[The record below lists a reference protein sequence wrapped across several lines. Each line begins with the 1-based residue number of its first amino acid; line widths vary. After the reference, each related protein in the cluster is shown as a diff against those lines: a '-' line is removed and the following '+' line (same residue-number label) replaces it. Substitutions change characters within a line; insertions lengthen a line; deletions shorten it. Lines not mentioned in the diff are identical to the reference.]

1 MPIVSP
7 KLGWMID
14 DVEIDPFNSDRMMYG
29 TGATLYGTNN
39 LTAWD
44 TGGTVNISVMAKG
57 IEELAILG
65 LISPPSGAHL
75 VSAVGDVAGFRHD
88 DLLTPPS
95 TSILESA
102 LGLHVR
108 HRLRRAGSEL
118 YRAGRICRLQLGFEC
133 KIACNLHGR
142 RNDLEQ
148 ASLGAC
154 MGHRQ

>member
-1 MPIVSP
+1 
-7 KLGWMID
+7 MID

-95 TSILESA
+95 TVLILNPQWASSFGIDYA
-102 LGLHVR
+102 
-108 HRLRRAGSEL
+108 EL
-118 YRAGRICRLQLGFEC
+118 VPNYIVTGRICRLQFGSEC

-148 ASLGAC
+148 AGLGAC